1 MKEIRKSFGEETVLD
16 GLDFSA
22 HAGSFHVLFGPPGSG
37 KSVLLRMLVGLEAPD
52 EGRIFLRERDVTQ
65 TTPGERRLSYVPQS
79 FALYPHYTVFD
90 NIAYPLS
97 LVNAPDDEIEESVH
111 NTAAMLE
118 IDDLLDNYP
127 DTLSG
132 GEKQRVAIARGMV
145 KKSGVYIF
153 DDPLAGLDFK
163 LREQLVD
170 DLKAMQSAL
179 EATFIYTTTDPLE
192 ALVLADEGSV
202 LGRGRVL
209 ESGPIDRL
217 YWRPKQ
223 RRTMELLGFPR
234 TNFMDGTLSKQ
245 SGEYWCRTDLFRFP
259 AKTSD
264 ETDGAPPEEI
274 SVGLRPHDL
283 KLDVN
288 GGDSLVT
295 APARV
300 RLREDL
306 GAESI
311 VYLELEEG
319 QLQSV
324 IRSDRSPLPEEND
337 EFEVGVDPSTFVLF
351 EPDEGR
357 RIGQGVSPR
366 DV

>member
-1 MKEIRKSFGEETVLD
+1 MKGIHKSFGEETVLE

-22 HAGSFHVLFGPPGSG
+22 HSGSFHVLFGPPGSG
-37 KSVLLRMLVGLEAPD
+37 KSVLLRMLVGLETPD
-52 EGRIFLRERDVTQ
+52 RGQIFLRERDVTH
-65 TTPGERRLSYVPQS
+65 TTPGERRISYVPQS

-90 NIAYPLS
+90 NIAYPLT
-97 LVNAPDDEIEESVH
+97 LVNAPEDEIEESVH
-111 NTAAMLE
+111 KTATMLE

-145 KKSGVYIF
+145 KKSGVYVF

-170 DLKAMQSAL
+170 DLKAMQKAL

-192 ALVLADEGSV
+192 ALVLADDGSV
-202 LGRGRVL
+202 LDRGRVL
-209 ESGPIDRL
+209 ESGPVDRL
-217 YWRPKQ
+217 YWDPQ
-223 RRTMELLGFPR
+223 HLRTMELLGFPR
-234 TNFMDGTLSKQ
+234 SNFMAGETSRR
-245 SGEYWCRTDLFRFP
+245 SGDVWCETDLFRFP
-259 AKTSD
+259 VKAAD
-264 ETDGAPPEEI
+264 GGETVPEDV

-283 KLDVN
+283 EIDVD
-288 GGDSLVT
+288 GDDSLVT
-295 APARV
+295 ASARV
-300 RLREDL
+300 TLREDL

-311 VYLELEEG
+311 VYLDLEGDRLE
-319 QLQSV
+319 SV
-324 IRSDRSPLPEEND
+324 IRSDRSPLPEEDD
-337 EFEVGVDPSTFVLF
+337 EFVVGIDPSDLVLF

-357 RIGQGVSPR
+357 RVGQGESLG